1 MATRHGPAGPA
12 DSHSRERFLQAA
24 LTVLLRQGVSGLT
37 VRSVAEAAGTSTIGV
52 YTRFGGRN
60 GVLDALYERT
70 FEMLSEEFVAAPRV
84 PGDPVAGILALA
96 HAYRR
101 FALDS
106 PARYAFMFEQSVPGF
121 DPDPDLRAYAQ
132 RSTFDLFVD
141 RIMPVMP
148 PGKDPNTTGYL
159 IWTTMHG
166 LVSVEL
172 TQRARTTPPK
182 WFIETSDGAYDDL
195 FTSGIRAMLTGLDLR
210 LG

>member
-1 MATRHGPAGPA
+1 MATRHGHG

-24 LTVLLRQGVSGLT
+24 LTVLLKQGVAGLT

-70 FEMLSEEFVAAPRV
+70 FEMLHEEFRAV
-84 PGDPVAGILALA
+84 PPVSGDPAAGILALA
-96 HAYRR
+96 RAYRR

-121 DPDPDLRAYAQ
+121 DPDPDLRAFAQ
-132 RSTFDLFVD
+132 RSSFDLLVD
-141 RIMPVMP
+141 RVAPVTP
-148 PGKDPNTTGYL
+148 PGRDPNVTGYL

-172 TQRARTTPPK
+172 THRARNPPPK
-182 WFIETSDGAYDDL
+182 WFIETTDDAYDEV
-195 FTSGIRAMLTGLDLR
+195 FGSGIRAMINGLDLE
-210 LG
+210 LA

>member
-1 MATRHGPAGPA
+1 MATRHGHG
-12 DSHSRERFLQAA
+12 DNHSRERFLQAA
-24 LTVLLRQGVSGLT
+24 LTVLLKQGVSGLT

-70 FEMLSEEFVAAPRV
+70 FEMLHEKIRAV
-84 PGDPVAGILALA
+84 PPVSGDPAAGILALA

-121 DPDPDLRAYAQ
+121 DPDPDLRAFAQ
-132 RSTFDLFVD
+132 RSSFDLLVD
-141 RIMPVMP
+141 RVAPVTP
-148 PGKDPNTTGYL
+148 SDRDPNVTGYL

-172 TQRARTTPPK
+172 THRARNPPPK
-182 WFIETSDGAYDDL
+182 WFIETTDDAYDEV
-195 FTSGIRAMLTGLDLR
+195 FGAGIRAMINGLDLE
-210 LG
+210 LA

>member
-12 DSHSRERFLQAA
+12 DSHTRERFLQAA
-24 LTVLLRQGVSGLT
+24 LTVLLEQGVSGLT

-70 FEMLSEEFVAAPRV
+70 FELLHEEFAAVPRI
-84 PGDPVAGILALA
+84 PDDPAAGILALA
-96 HAYRR
+96 RSYRR

-106 PARYAFMFEQSVPGF
+106 PARYAFMFEQAVPGF
-121 DPDPDLRAYAQ
+121 DPDPNLRAFAQ
-132 RSTFDLFVD
+132 HTTFDLLVD
-141 RIMPVMP
+141 RVIPVTP
-148 PGKDPNTTGYL
+148 PDQDPNRTGYL

-172 TQRARTTPPK
+172 THRARNPPPK
-182 WFIETSDGAYDDL
+182 WFIDTTDDAYDEV
-195 FTSGIRAMLTGLDLR
+195 FAAGIRAILIGLGLQLR
-210 LG
+210 

>member
-24 LTVLLRQGVSGLT
+24 LKVLLEHGVSGLT

-70 FEMLSEEFVAAPRV
+70 FEMLHEKFAAVPRV
-84 PGDPVAGILALA
+84 PGDPAAGILALA
-96 HAYRR
+96 RAYRR

-106 PARYAFMFEQSVPGF
+106 PARYSFMFEQSVPGF
-121 DPDPDLRAYAQ
+121 DPDPDLRAFAQ
-132 RSTFDLFVD
+132 RSTFDLLVD
-141 RIMPVMP
+141 RVTPATP
-148 PGKDPNTTGYL
+148 PGRDPNVTGYL

-172 TQRARTTPPK
+172 THRARNPPPK
-182 WFIETSDGAYDDL
+182 WFIATTDTAYDDI
-195 FTSGIRAMLTGLDLR
+195 FGAGIRAMLNGLDLEF
-210 LG
+210 G